1 VRGRRGDRLPQ
12 KLNQSKL
19 LYKVKNIMI
28 WFRIFSGMFLLL
40 VLSSCSKVGKD
51 QAKDTLKNTAQ
62 IPHLEKHGT
71 ATRLVVQR
79 KPFLL
84 IAGELHNST
93 CGGFEYMRPV
103 WKKMAAKNLNTVIAT
118 VSWELVEPEE
128 GKFDFALVDSMIA
141 SAREAGLKLVLIWF
155 GSWKNASSVYI
166 PSWVKKDYEKYP
178 RARDEN
184 GKPLEILSTFGNAS
198 CEADAKAFAALM
210 HHIKEAD
217 AREQTVVMIQVENEM
232 GVLDHLGREP
242 LGREISDDPGNA
254 RRDFSDP
261 ANSAYNSPVPEQLMN
276 YLVEHKETL
285 YPELHKVWQ
294 KNGFKTSG
302 SWEEVFGKSQLKHDL
317 KDWKFYS
324 YYTEE
329 LFSAW
334 NYALYTE
341 KITAAGKKEYPLPMY
356 VNAWLKQP
364 FSFWPGRYPS
374 GGPLP
379 QVMDIWRAAAPS
391 IDFLAPD
398 IYMDEFTWVCEEYT
412 RSGNPL
418 FIPEARGGE
427 EGAARAFYVF
437 GEYDAGCF
445 SPFGID
451 NFRNAENDPLD
462 ESYAVLQNMS
472 SIILENQGKGTMRGI
487 LVDTVSPVRKFELGD
502 YMIEARLTGMESTGI
517 AGGLIIN
524 TGPHEFIAAGKAL
537 DIFFTSKDNTMRIA
551 VDAVDEGTFKDGK
564 WISERRLNG
573 DEVHASTFSGTG
585 LKLPGN
591 KVSIQKVSLY
601 RYR

>member
-1 VRGRRGDRLPQ
+1 M
-12 KLNQSKL
+12 KL
-19 LYKVKNIMI
+19 LQLLSVIYL
-28 WFRIFSGMFLLL
+28 LLL
-40 VLSSCSKVGKD
+40 VSGCNKIDNQSGESFN
-51 QAKDTLKNTAQ
+51 QYTQ
-62 IPHLEKHGT
+62 IPHLEKQGT
-71 ATRLVVQR
+71 ATRLVVNG

-103 WKKMAAKNLNTVIAT
+103 WKRMAAKNLNSVIAT

-128 GKFDFALVDSMIA
+128 GKFDFSLVDSIIA
-141 SAREAGLKLVLIWF
+141 GAREASLKLVLIWF
-155 GSWKNASSVYI
+155 GSWKNAGSIYI

-198 CEADAKAFAALM
+198 SEADARAFAALM
-210 HHIKEAD
+210 RHIKETD
-217 AREQTVVMIQVENEM
+217 SQEQTVVMIQVENEM

-261 ANSAYNSPVPEQLMN
+261 ANTAYNGPVPEELID
-276 YLVEHKETL
+276 YLVENKETL
-285 YPELHKVWQ
+285 YPELFKVWAE
-294 KNGFKTSG
+294 NGFKTSG
-302 SWEEVFGKSQLKHDL
+302 TWEEVFGKSQLKHDV

-329 LFSAW
+329 IFMAW
-334 NYALYTE
+334 NYARYVE
-341 KITAAGKKEYPLPMY
+341 NITAEGKKEYPLPMY

-364 FSFWPGRYPS
+364 YTFWPGRYPS

-379 QVMDIWRAAAPS
+379 QILDIWRAAAPS

-398 IYMDEFTWVCEEYT
+398 IYMDEFTWVCDEYT
-412 RSGNPL
+412 RNGNPL
-418 FIPEARGGE
+418 FIPEARGGA

-451 NFRNAENDPLD
+451 NPRYAENDPLD
-462 ESYAVLQNMS
+462 ESYAVLQNMAS
-472 SIILENQGKGTMRGI
+472 VILENQGKGTMRGFY
-487 LVDTVSPVRKFELGD
+487 VDISAPVMQVELGN
-502 YMIEARLTGMESTGI
+502 YIIEARLVIGQQLTGDQNVTGGKNM
-517 AGGLIIN
+517 AGGLIIQ
-524 TGPHEFIAAGKAL
+524 TGPDEFIVAGKAL
-537 DIFFTSKDNTMRIA
+537 DVFFTMKDTSKNISKDNTMRIA
-551 VDAVDEGTFKDGK
+551 LDAVDEGTFKDGTF
-564 WISERRLNG
+564 IPERRLNG
-573 DEVHASTFSGTG
+573 DETHASTFSGTG
-585 LKLPGN
+585 LKFPEN
-591 KVSIQKVSLY
+591 KSGIQKVKLY
-601 RYR
+601 SYK